1 MGVFQIRSG
10 CPKIELEERH
20 VAMFLSVQAW
30 KNINYQGKAKKG
42 GKTLKKWTKHGH
54 NDETWWE
61 KTYEKN
67 TFKTVTKWWTSK
79 RTMIKNITI
88 LQAQFIIYILLR
100 FYRPAR
106 VGKNQKHI
114 SLMFVAGLAV
124 RRGPPAGGGMVSSR
138 PKTIAI
144 FGDVMWTNQ
153 LWNSIKSMDI
163 WEIHGKSMGNP
174 WYLMII

>member
-1 MGVFQIRSG
+1 M
-10 CPKIELEERH
+10 
-20 VAMFLSVQAW
+20 
-30 KNINYQGKAKKG
+30 NI
-42 GKTLKKWTKHGH
+42 
-54 NDETWWE
+54 
-61 KTYEKN
+61 EKN
-67 TFKTVTKWWTSK
+67 NDKKHYNSAS
-79 RTMIKNITI
+79 TI
-88 LQAQFIIYILLR
+88 YYIYILLR

>member
-1 MGVFQIRSG
+1 
-10 CPKIELEERH
+10 
-20 VAMFLSVQAW
+20 
-30 KNINYQGKAKKG
+30 
-42 GKTLKKWTKHGH
+42 
-54 NDETWWE
+54 
-61 KTYEKN
+61 
-67 TFKTVTKWWTSK
+67 
-79 RTMIKNITI
+79 MIKNITI

-153 LWNSIKSMDI
+153 L
-163 WEIHGKSMGNP
+163 
-174 WYLMII
+174 